1 MSDFS
6 PLNIFKSQAKQLAR
20 DQGLKLSAAQETHV
34 QKAGFADYHEFSVVA
49 QRNPKDPRLM
59 LAVFGIKDFSQ
70 AIHEDDVYADLDLE
84 LEDQLSGAIADTNAS
99 GFTIEALEVETAD
112 YSDAT
117 GKLTLEVS
125 LTYQGQQDQERM
137 YHGAAFYLKA
147 SVELLRRD
155 GIWLLADEGVVIS
168 SSESDAD
175 RDRRSEW
182 EHWAQVEEAERG
194 NRKTMAQALANELEI
209 SLDDAELLADSE
221 VTANESDEGLVYSYW
236 INFEPVAEGKVRADL
251 LARFGSLEYELGP
264 NFFDDI
270 EHEF

>member
-99 GFTIEALEVETAD
+99 GFTIDALEVEAAD
-112 YSDAT
+112 YSDTT
-117 GKLTLEVS
+117 GKLTLGVS

-147 SVELLRRD
+147 TVELLRRD
-155 GIWLLADEGVVIS
+155 GAWLLAEEGVSIS

-194 NRKTMAQALANELEI
+194 KRLSMAQALANELEI
-209 SLDDAELLADSE
+209 SVDDAEVLADAE
-221 VTANESDEGLVYSYW
+221 VMTNESDEGLVYSYW
-236 INFEPVAEGKVRADL
+236 IDFEPVAEGELRADL
-251 LARFGSLEYELGP
+251 IARFGSLQYELHA

-270 EHEF
+270 RPDI